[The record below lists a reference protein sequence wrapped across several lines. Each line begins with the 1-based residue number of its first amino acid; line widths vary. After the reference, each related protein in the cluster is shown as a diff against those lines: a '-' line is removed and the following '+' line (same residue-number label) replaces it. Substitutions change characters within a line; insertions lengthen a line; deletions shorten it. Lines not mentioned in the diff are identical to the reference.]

1 MQPVHPKQSVSDW
14 IQWLATFGK
23 TENGGVTRLL
33 YSESWREAQLA
44 LQVQMIQRGFTVRF
58 DEVGNLF
65 GRYIGTD
72 EPDSIILT
80 GSHIDTVRDGGQFDG
95 AYGVLASFLAASE
108 LFAEHGPPKRTID
121 VVSLAEEEGSR
132 FPFTFW
138 GSKWVTG
145 QSILNTAHTF
155 IDSDGVSLQQAMV
168 KAGFGHGVS
177 TQTSAE
183 TIQAFIELHIEQG
196 ILLEQKKKDVG
207 IVSDIVGQRRYMIQ
221 FSGESNH
228 AGTTPMS
235 MRKDAMRLAAEF
247 ITYISKEA
255 EQLDP
260 SLVATVG
267 RLVASPNVPNV
278 IAGGVEASLDVR
290 HAQTSVLD
298 QFEAI
303 IHQFKE
309 VAKQNEME
317 MSQDCWLQ
325 IEPVHLSDVFVEQAL
340 SHADTL
346 GFSSQKMVSGAG
358 HDAQVFGLTCPTLL
372 LFVPS
377 QKGISHS
384 PEEWTEPESLE
395 KGLQLLKAQ
404 LYTLA
409 YE

>member
-1 MQPVHPKQSVSDW
+1 
-14 IQWLATFGK
+14 
-23 TENGGVTRLL
+23 
-33 YSESWREAQLA
+33 
-44 LQVQMIQRGFTVRF
+44 MIQRGFTVRF

-95 AYGVLASFLAASE
+95 AYGVLASFLAAHE
-108 LFAEHGPPKRTID
+108 LYLEHGSPKRTLE

-145 QSILNTAHTF
+145 QIALDSAHTYM
-155 IDSDGVSLQQAMV
+155 DSDGISLQQAMIDV
-168 KAGFGHGVS
+168 GFGERLS
-177 TQTSAE
+177 SKTSAE
-183 TIQAFIELHIEQG
+183 TIQAFVELHIEQG
-196 ILLEQKKKDVG
+196 ILLEQKQKDVG

-247 ITYISKEA
+247 ITYITDQA
-255 EQLDP
+255 EQLDS

-278 IAGGVEASLDVR
+278 IAGGVECSLDVR
-290 HAQTSVLD
+290 HAQAHVLD

-303 IHQFKE
+303 IHQFNE
-309 VAKQNEME
+309 IAKQNEME

-325 IEPVHLSDVFVEQAL
+325 IEPVHLSDVFVERAL
-340 SHADTL
+340 SQAHTL
-346 GFSSQKMVSGAG
+346 GFSAEKMASGAG

-377 QKGISHS
+377 KKGISHS
-384 PEEWTEPESLE
+384 PEEWTDPEALE
-395 KGLQLLKAQ
+395 KGVQLLKAQ
-404 LYTLA
+404 LYSLA

>member
-1 MQPVHPKQSVSDW
+1 MYPEQSISDW
-14 IQWLATFGK
+14 IKWLASYGK

-33 YSESWREAQLA
+33 YSESWLEAQLA
-44 LQVQMIQRGFTVRF
+44 LQKQMIQRGFTVRF
-58 DEVGNLF
+58 DEVGNLY
-65 GRYIGTD
+65 GRYVGTD

-80 GSHIDTVRDGGQFDG
+80 GSHIDTVREGGQFDG

-108 LFAEHGPPKRTID
+108 LYFEHGPPKRTID

-138 GSKWVTG
+138 GSKWITG
-145 QSILNTAHTF
+145 QSVLDTADTY
-155 IDSDGVSLQQAMV
+155 IDSDGISLQQAMID
-168 KAGFGHGVS
+168 AGFGKSLS

-183 TIQAFIELHIEQG
+183 SIQAFIELHIEQG
-196 ILLEQKKKDVG
+196 ILLEQKQKDVG

-247 ITYISKEA
+247 ITYITDQA
-255 EQLDP
+255 EQLDS

-278 IAGGVEASLDVR
+278 IAGGVECSLDVR

-303 IHQFKE
+303 IHQFRE

-325 IEPVHLSDVFVEQAL
+325 IEPVQFSDVLVERAL
-340 SHADTL
+340 SQADEL
-346 GFSSQKMVSGAG
+346 GFSSEKMVSGAG
-358 HDAQVFGLTCPTLL
+358 HDAQVFGQTCPTLL

-384 PEEWTEPESLE
+384 PEEWTDPEALE

-404 LYTLA
+404 LYALA
-409 YE
+409 YK

>member
-1 MQPVHPKQSVSDW
+1 MSDW
-14 IQWLATFGK
+14 IKWLASYGK
-23 TENGGVTRLL
+23 TDNGGVTRLL
-33 YSESWREAQLA
+33 YSESWLEAQLA
-44 LQVQMIQRGFTVRF
+44 LQKQMIQRGFTVRF

-80 GSHIDTVRDGGQFDG
+80 GSHIDTVQDGGQFDG

-108 LFAEHGPPKRTID
+108 LYAEHGPPKRTIE

-145 QSILNTAHTF
+145 QSDLETAHSF
-155 IDSDGVSLQQAMV
+155 IDSEGVSLQQAM
-168 KAGFGHGVS
+168 KDAGFGESVETQS
-177 TQTSAE
+177 TAE

-196 ILLEQKKKDVG
+196 ILLEHKKKDVG
-207 IVSDIVGQRRYMIQ
+207 VVSDIVGQRRYMIQ

-228 AGTTPMS
+228 AGTTPMT
-235 MRKDAMRLAAEF
+235 MRKDAMRLTAEF
-247 ITYISKEA
+247 ITYITNAA

-260 SLVATVG
+260 TLVATVG

-278 IAGGVEASLDVR
+278 IAGSVECSLDVR
-290 HAQTSVLD
+290 HAQTGILD
-298 QFEAI
+298 QFETI
-303 IHQFKE
+303 VEQFEE
-309 VAKQNEME
+309 VAKQNQME
-317 MSQDCWLQ
+317 MKRDCWLQ
-325 IEPVHLSDVFVEQAL
+325 IEPVHLSDLFVEQVL

-346 GFSSQKMVSGAG
+346 GFTSERMVSGAG

-377 QKGISHS
+377 EKGISHS
-384 PEEWTEPESLE
+384 PLEWTDPEALE
-395 KGLQLLKAQ
+395 KGLKLLKAQ
-404 LYTLA
+404 LYSLA

>member
-1 MQPVHPKQSVSDW
+1 MYPEQSISDW
-14 IQWLATFGK
+14 IKWLASYGK

-33 YSESWREAQLA
+33 YSESWLEAQLA
-44 LQVQMIQRGFTVRF
+44 LQKQMIQRGFTVRF
-58 DEVGNLF
+58 DEVGNLY
-65 GRYIGTD
+65 GRYVGTD

-108 LFAEHGPPKRTID
+108 LYFEYGPPKRTID

-138 GSKWVTG
+138 GSKWITG
-145 QSILNTAHTF
+145 QSVLDTADTY
-155 IDSDGVSLQQAMV
+155 IDSDGISLQQAMID
-168 KAGFGHGVS
+168 AGFGKSLS
-177 TQTSAE
+177 TNTSAE

-196 ILLEQKKKDVG
+196 ILLEQKQKDVG

-247 ITYISKEA
+247 ITYITDQA
-255 EQLDP
+255 EQLDS

-278 IAGGVEASLDVR
+278 IAGGVECSLDVR

-298 QFEAI
+298 QFETI

-325 IEPVHLSDVFVEQAL
+325 IEPVQLSNVFVERAL
-340 SHADTL
+340 SQADEL
-346 GFSSQKMVSGAG
+346 GFSSEKMVSGAG
-358 HDAQVFGLTCPTLL
+358 HDAQVFGQTCPTLL

-384 PEEWTEPESLE
+384 PEEWTDPEALE

-404 LYTLA
+404 LYALA